1 MAEPRFLLKTDLGR
15 FDSVAAPGGPVTGQY
30 AALRERLAG
39 RGRAAVLFAEPVAG
53 AGAISWYGEG
63 SGDPQPITALSP
75 SRRAEAE
82 AQLSA
87 ALAAID
93 PLLDDPQ
100 AGPLLRRALVIG
112 EAENIVV
119 DDDGVILTGW
129 GLAPKGTAGDEAL
142 AAHLRATLGRYSPR
156 LAAADATFFAPV
168 AAPRPAAPAP
178 AAPMAAAA
186 APAAPPTRPVAA
198 AAPAAHAAPVAAAA
212 PRPWWMIPAFATVAL
227 IFLILGF
234 WLAWTHLVRDMAG
247 RELSAGIVD
256 EERTKLA
263 IRLQRETNEAL
274 EREVER
280 ARQAAQSPNV
290 CRAEGSAQDLMP
302 VRPQNQPVPPAA
314 VPPTTPSAP
323 DQQAKP
329 FTGSLA
335 DLMEHATVMIVTAGA
350 QGVGHGSGFFVAG
363 DTVVTNA
370 HVVEGAAPDQVF
382 VMSKS
387 IGRALKAT
395 VVAQSTGAGGKAE
408 PGKPDFAVLKL
419 PEAVPGSQPLAM
431 TRTAEKLLDVVAAGY
446 PASVV
451 RVEAGMA
458 ALREGRLGEPPEL
471 VLTRGSISTIQNLQ
485 NGLIVMPHSA
495 DISPGNSGG
504 PLVDACGR
512 VVGINTFVSRATE
525 VADRVKYAQKAD
537 SVLDWLQQ
545 QNVAVQTRDGACRP
559 EPPTATPPTAQAPTA
574 PGAAP
579 DPGATPNAAPAPGT
593 APNAAPKPA
602 PAPARR

>member
-1 MAEPRFLLKTDLGR
+1 MAEPRFLLKTELGR

-30 AALRERLAG
+30 AAVRGLLAG
-39 RGRAAVLFAEPVAG
+39 RGRAATLFAEPVMG

-63 SGDPQPITALSP
+63 TGDPQPISTLSP

-82 AQLSA
+82 AQLRA
-87 ALAAID
+87 ALAALD

-100 AGPLLRRALVIG
+100 AGPLLRRALIVG
-112 EAENIVV
+112 DAEHIIV
-119 DDDGVILTGW
+119 DDDGVTLAGW
-129 GLAPKGTAGDEAL
+129 GLAPKGTTGDEAL

-156 LAAADATFFAPV
+156 LAAADASFFGTVAAPV
-168 AAPRPAAPAP
+168 AAP
-178 AAPMAAAA
+178 
-186 APAAPPTRPVAA
+186 PP
-198 AAPAAHAAPVAAAA
+198 AAPVAAAA
-212 PRPWWMIPAFATVAL
+212 APTAAPPVRPAAVAPAPAARPVAADAPRPWWVVPAFAAVAVV
-227 IFLILGF
+227 FLILGF
-234 WLAWTHLVRDMAG
+234 WLAWMHLVRDMAG
-247 RELSAGIVD
+247 KELSAGIVD
-256 EERTKLA
+256 EERTRLA
-263 IRLQRETNEAL
+263 IRLQRETNETL

-314 VPPTTPSAP
+314 VPPATPTAP
-323 DQQAKP
+323 GQQATP

-335 DLMEHATVMIVTAGA
+335 DLMEHATVMIATAGP
-350 QGVGHGSGFFVAG
+350 QGVGHGSGFFVSG
-363 DTVVTNA
+363 DTIVTNS
-370 HVVEGAAPDQVF
+370 HVVEGADPQQVF

-395 VVAQSTGAGGKAE
+395 VVAQSSGAGGKAE
-408 PGKPDFAVLKL
+408 PGNPDFAVLKL
-419 PEAVPGSQPLAM
+419 SEPVPGSQPLAM
-431 TRTAEKLLDVVAAGY
+431 TRTAEKLLDVVASGY

-458 ALREGRLGEPPEL
+458 ALREGRLGDPPEL
-471 VLTRGSISTIQNLQ
+471 VLTRGSISTIQNLP

-559 EPPTATPPTAQAPTA
+559 EPPTATPPTAQAPA
-574 PGAAP
+574 PGAGPGAAP
-579 DPGATPNAAPAPGT
+579 APAPGATPNAAPAP
-593 APNAAPKPA
+593 APT
-602 PAPARR
+602 RR

>member
-1 MAEPRFLLKTDLGR
+1 MAEPRFLLKTELGR

-30 AALRERLAG
+30 ATVRGLLAG
-39 RGRAAVLFAEPVAG
+39 KGRAATLFAEPVMG

-63 SGDPQPITALSP
+63 TGDPQPISTLSP

-82 AQLSA
+82 AQLRA
-87 ALAAID
+87 ALAALD

-100 AGPLLRRALVIG
+100 AGPLLRRALIVG
-112 EAENIVV
+112 DAEHIIV
-119 DDDGVILTGW
+119 DDDGVTLAGW
-129 GLAPKGTAGDEAL
+129 GLAPKGTTGDEAL

-156 LAAADATFFAPV
+156 LAAADASFFGAV
-168 AAPRPAAPAP
+168 
-178 AAPMAAAA
+178 A
-186 APAAPPTRPVAA
+186 APAAAPPP
-198 AAPAAHAAPVAAAA
+198 AAPVAAAA
-212 PRPWWMIPAFATVAL
+212 PPPAAPPARPAAVAPAPAARPVAADAPRPGWVVPAFAAVAVV
-227 IFLILGF
+227 FLILGF
-234 WLAWTHLVRDMAG
+234 WLAWMHLVRDMAG
-247 RELSAGIVD
+247 KELSAGIVD
-256 EERTKLA
+256 EERTRLA
-263 IRLQRETNEAL
+263 IRLQRETNETL

-314 VPPTTPSAP
+314 VPPATPTTPG
-323 DQQAKP
+323 QQATP

-335 DLMEHATVMIVTAGA
+335 DLMEHATVMIATAGP
-350 QGVGHGSGFFVAG
+350 QGVGHGSGFFVSG
-363 DTVVTNA
+363 DTIVTNS
-370 HVVEGAAPDQVF
+370 HVVEGADPQQVF

-395 VVAQSTGAGGKAE
+395 VVAQSSGAGGKAE
-408 PGKPDFAVLKL
+408 PGNRDFAVVKL
-419 PEAVPGSQPLAM
+419 SEPVPGSQALAM
-431 TRTAEKLLDVVAAGY
+431 TRTAEKLLDVVASGY

-458 ALREGRLGEPPEL
+458 ALREGRLGDPPEL
-471 VLTRGSISTIQNLQ
+471 VLTRGSISTIQNLP

-559 EPPTATPPTAQAPTA
+559 EPPTATPPTAQAPA
-574 PGAAP
+574 PGAGPGAAP
-579 DPGATPNAAPAPGT
+579 APAPGATPNAAPAP
-593 APNAAPKPA
+593 APT
-602 PAPARR
+602 RR